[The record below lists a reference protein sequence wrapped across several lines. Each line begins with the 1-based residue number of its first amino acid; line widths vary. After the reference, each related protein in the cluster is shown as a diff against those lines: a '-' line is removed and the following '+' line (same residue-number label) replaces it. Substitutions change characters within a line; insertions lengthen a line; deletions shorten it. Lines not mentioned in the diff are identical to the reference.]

1 MSYKITVRVYQ
12 TDSNR
17 FFLVVE
23 QSVFKGGT
31 WAESN
36 GEYVLTMT
44 GSGTSGTLRF
54 VGNDDEIFLVVL
66 GVHNYKRWGDI
77 VTNLDE
83 DQTGAAINPQYVTEA
98 RQTARMPAKVSLLNT
113 VSRTHRE
120 EASQLTTPLLKEM
133 ISAPISSLDEV
144 RPAFFPA
151 QIYN

>member
-23 QSVFKGGT
+23 QSVFKGGI

-83 DQTGAAINPQYVTEA
+83 DQTGAAINPQYYGGPADRAHA
-98 RQTARMPAKVSLLNT
+98 R
-113 VSRTHRE
+113 E
-120 EASQLTTPLLKEM
+120 SQLAEYSVKN
-133 ISAPISSLDEV
+133 
-144 RPAFFPA
+144 A
-151 QIYN
+151 QGRSITVNYTVAEGNDLRANRGGQSGRF